1 MLDPHGLHPLA
12 LSYCIFVKKRVP
24 SDAIVRPAI
33 QRNAM
38 GDPTSKCAAMHGDQR
53 LCWDS
58 STVRQS
64 LRRQTLSDLGDDL
77 KEKEGAGGGG
87 EETARMKR
95 HPDCGATAM
104 APTETSIALNNEM

>member
-77 KEKEGAGGGG
+77 KEQEGAGGGG
-87 EETARMKR
+87 RIRTYEKASGLRSYGHGT
-95 HPDCGATAM
+95 HGD
-104 APTETSIALNNEM
+104 LNRTQQ